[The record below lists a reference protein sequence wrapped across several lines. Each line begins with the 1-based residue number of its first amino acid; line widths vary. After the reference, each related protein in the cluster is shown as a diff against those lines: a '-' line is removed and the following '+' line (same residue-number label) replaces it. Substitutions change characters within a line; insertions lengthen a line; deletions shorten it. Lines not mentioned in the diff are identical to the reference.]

1 MVLFHALV
9 GREWCGM
16 KITQFVGKREYLL
29 ALLAIAGI
37 VVQVFLDLK
46 VPDYM
51 QQITALIVSPDAELG
66 DVLHEG
72 LLMLACS
79 LGSMAA
85 TVGVAFCV
93 AMDGSTLARHMRAA
107 LFEKIMSFSMTEF
120 NKFSAP
126 SLITRTTNDI
136 QQIQM
141 FVIIGL
147 QALVRSPI
155 MAVWAISKIA
165 GKNGTWTAATA
176 VAVVA
181 LLILLGIIMGMVMP
195 RMMRMQRITD
205 DLNRVTREHL
215 GGLRVIRAYRAR
227 KFHQKR
233 FEYTNDELTG
243 TNMFVMKSMALLM
256 PALNVLM
263 SGLSLSIYALGAWM
277 IQNTPLPDPSTMIG
291 PGAEQPERMV
301 LFSQMIVFTAYAM
314 QVVGAFM
321 TLTFVFIFF
330 PRARV
335 SYRRVREVMQTEP
348 LIADGS
354 AIAGESGVA
363 PGTVEFD
370 DVTFRYPDADDDAL
384 HHITFTAHPGDT
396 VALIGSTG
404 SGKSSIINLIPRL
417 FDVAEGRVLVD
428 GVDVR
433 EWTQAAL
440 RDRIGYVPQT
450 ATLFT
455 GTVASNIDFGESS
468 NDVTPGDIVAAAK
481 ASDSMEFIQEKE
493 DGFAS
498 KVVRGG
504 SNYSGGQKQRLSI
517 ARAVARQPEILIFDD
532 SFSALDF
539 KTDRSV
545 RENLDKFA
553 ADSTKLIVAQRI
565 GTVRG
570 ADQILV
576 VDRGR
581 IVGQGTHEELMAT
594 NSVYQE
600 IAYSQLSEEELS

>member
-1 MVLFHALV
+1 MPDSVLLSAL
-9 GREWCGM
+9 GEEEWCGM
-16 KITQFVGKREYLL
+16 KITQFVGKRDWV
-29 ALLAIAGI
+29 LAIVAVAGI

-51 QQITALIVSPDAELG
+51 QQITSIIVGDDPQMG
-66 DVLHEG
+66 DVLREG
-72 LLMLACS
+72 MLMISCA
-79 LGSMAA
+79 LGSMIA
-85 TVGVAFCV
+85 TVLVAFCV
-93 AMDGSTLARHMRAA
+93 AVDGSHLARHMRSA

-120 NKFSAP
+120 NKFTAP

-165 GKNGTWTAATA
+165 GRNGTWTAATA
-176 VAVVA
+176 IAVV
-181 LLILLGIIMGMVMP
+181 ILLVLLGVIMGLAIP
-195 RMMRMQRITD
+195 KMMRMQRITD

-215 GGLRVIRAYRAR
+215 SGLRVIRAYRAQ
-227 KFHQKR
+227 KFHTKR
-233 FEYTNDELTG
+233 FEYTNDELTD
-243 TNMFVMKSMALLM
+243 TNMYIMKAMALLM

-263 SGLSLSIYALGAWM
+263 SGLSLSIYALGAVM
-277 IQNTPLPDPSTMIG
+277 INGAATPDEEIL
-291 PGAEQPERMV
+291 
-301 LFSQMIVFTAYAM
+301 LFSQMIVFSAYAM

-335 SYRRVREVMQTEP
+335 SYRRVREVIQTEP
-348 LIADGS
+348 LIHDGTVADGP
-354 AIAGESGVA
+354 AEGVS
-363 PGTVEFD
+363 PGTVTFE
-370 DVTFRYPDADDDAL
+370 DVTFRFPDADDDAL
-384 HHITFTAHPGDT
+384 RNVSFTAQPGQT

-417 FDVAEGRVLVD
+417 FDVREGRVLVD

-433 EWTQAAL
+433 EWKQSAL
-440 RDRIGYVPQT
+440 RDRIGYVAQT

-455 GTVASNIDFGESS
+455 GTIASNIDLGESAH
-468 NDVTPGDIVAAAK
+468 DITPADIVAAAK
-481 ASDSMEFIQEKE
+481 TSYSDEFISQKE
-493 DGFAS
+493 DGYAS

-504 SNYSGGQKQRLSI
+504 ANFSGGQKQRLSI

-539 KTDRSV
+539 KTDRGV
-545 RENLDKFA
+545 RENLDEFA
-553 ADSTKLIVAQRI
+553 ADATKLIVAQRI

-581 IVGQGTHEELMAT
+581 VVGQGTHDELMAS
-594 NSVYQE
+594 NPVYQE
-600 IAYSQLSEEELS
+600 IAYSQLSEEELA

>member
-1 MVLFHALV
+1 MPDAVLFSAL
-9 GREWCGM
+9 GGEEWCGM
-16 KITQFVGKREYLL
+16 KITQFVGKRDWAL
-29 ALLAIAGI
+29 ALVAVAGI
-37 VVQVFLDLK
+37 VVQVYLDLK

-51 QQITALIVSPDAELG
+51 QQITSIIVGDDPQMG
-66 DVLHEG
+66 DVLREG
-72 LLMLACS
+72 MLMIGCA
-79 LGSMAA
+79 LGSMIA
-85 TVGVAFCV
+85 TVLVAFCV
-93 AMDGSTLARHMRAA
+93 AVDGSNLARHMRSA
-107 LFEKIMSFSMTEF
+107 LFEKIMSFSMTEL
-120 NKFSAP
+120 NKFTAP

-165 GKNGTWTAATA
+165 GKNGTWTGATA
-176 VAVVA
+176 IAVVI
-181 LLILLGIIMGMVMP
+181 LLILLGVIMGLVMP
-195 RMMRMQRITD
+195 KMMRMQRITD

-215 GGLRVIRAYRAR
+215 SGLRVIRAYRAQ
-227 KFHQKR
+227 KFHTKR

-243 TNMFVMKSMALLM
+243 TNMYVMKAMALLM

-263 SGLSLSIYALGAWM
+263 SGLSLSIYALGAVM
-277 IQNTPLPDPSTMIG
+277 IDGAATPDEEIL
-291 PGAEQPERMV
+291 
-301 LFSQMIVFTAYAM
+301 LFSQMIVFSAYAM

-335 SYRRVREVMQTEP
+335 SYRRVREVMGTEP
-348 LIADGS
+348 LIHDGTVADGP
-354 AIAGESGVA
+354 AEGVS
-363 PGTVEFD
+363 PGTVTFE
-370 DVTFRYPDADDDAL
+370 DVAFRFPDADDDAL
-384 HHITFTAHPGDT
+384 RNVSFTAQPGQT

-417 FDVAEGRVLVD
+417 FDVREGRVLVD
-428 GVDVR
+428 GIDVR
-433 EWTQAAL
+433 EWKQSAL
-440 RDRIGYVPQT
+440 RDRIGYVAQT

-455 GTVASNIDFGESS
+455 GTIASNIDFGNSAH
-468 NDVTPGDIVAAAK
+468 DITPADIVAAAK
-481 ASDSMEFIQEKE
+481 TSYSDEFISQKE
-493 DGFAS
+493 DGYAS

-504 SNYSGGQKQRLSI
+504 ANFSGGQKQRLSI

-532 SFSALDF
+532 SFSALDY
-539 KTDRSV
+539 KTDRGV
-545 RENLDKFA
+545 RENLDEYA
-553 ADSTKLIVAQRI
+553 AETTKLIVAQRI

-581 IVGQGTHEELMAT
+581 IVGQGTHDELMAS
-594 NSVYQE
+594 NPVYQE
-600 IAYSQLSEEELS
+600 IAYSQLSEEELA

>member
-1 MVLFHALV
+1 
-9 GREWCGM
+9 M
-16 KITQFVGKREYLL
+16 KLTQFVGKRDWAL
-29 ALLAIAGI
+29 ALVAVAGI
-37 VVQVFLDLK
+37 VVQVYLDLK

-51 QQITALIVSPDAELG
+51 QQITQIIVSPNAQLG

-72 LLMLACS
+72 MLMLACA
-79 LGSMAA
+79 LGSMVA
-85 TVGVAFCV
+85 TILVAFCV

-120 NKFSAP
+120 NKFTAP

-141 FVIIGL
+141 FVVIGL

-165 GKNGTWTAATA
+165 GQNGTWTAATA

-181 LLILLGIIMGMVMP
+181 LLILLGIIMGLAMP

-215 GGLRVIRAYRAR
+215 GGLRVIRAYRAQR
-227 KFHQKR
+227 YHTNR
-233 FEYTNDELTG
+233 FEDTNDELTS
-243 TNMFVMKSMALLM
+243 TNMYIMKAMALLM
-256 PALNVLM
+256 PSLNVLM
-263 SGLSLSIYALGAWM
+263 SGLSLAIYALGASM
-277 IQNTPLPDPSTMIG
+277 IEAASMP
-291 PGAEQPERMV
+291 EQRV
-301 LFSQMIVFTAYAM
+301 LLMSQMIVFSAYAM

-335 SYRRVREVMQTEP
+335 SYRRLREVMETEP
-348 LIADGS
+348 LIHDGPVE
-354 AIAGESGVA
+354 APAEGVS
-363 PGTVEFD
+363 PGTITFEN
-370 DVTFRYPDADDDAL
+370 VTFRFPDADDDAL
-384 HHITFTAHPGDT
+384 HDISFTASPGQT

-404 SGKSSIINLIPRL
+404 SGKSSIINLIPRY
-417 FDVAEGRVLVD
+417 FDVREGRVLVD

-433 EWTQAAL
+433 EWTQSAL

-455 GTVASNIDFGESS
+455 GTIASNIDFGESAH
-468 NDVTPGDIVAAAK
+468 DVTPGDIVAAAK
-481 ASDSMEFIQEKE
+481 TSYSDEFIVQKD
-493 DGFAS
+493 DGYAS

-504 SNYSGGQKQRLSI
+504 ANFSGGQKQRLSI
-517 ARAVARQPEILIFDD
+517 ARAVARDPEILIFDD
-532 SFSALDF
+532 SFSALDY
-539 KTDRSV
+539 KTDRGV
-545 RENLDKFA
+545 RDNLNEFA
-553 ADSTKLIVAQRI
+553 ADATKLIVAQRI

-594 NSVYQE
+594 NAVYQE
-600 IAYSQLSEEELS
+600 IAYSQLSEEELA

>member
-1 MVLFHALV
+1 MKLTRFVGMRGWALALV
-9 GREWCGM
+9 A
-16 KITQFVGKREYLL
+16 V
-29 ALLAIAGI
+29 AGI
-37 VVQVFLDLK
+37 VVQVYLDLK

-51 QQITALIVSPDAELG
+51 QQITQIIVGKDAQMS
-66 DVLHEG
+66 DVLREG
-72 LLMLACS
+72 ALMLGCS
-79 LGSMAA
+79 LGSMVA
-85 TVGVAFCV
+85 TVLVAFCV
-93 AMDGSTLARHMRAA
+93 AIDGSTLARHMRAA
-107 LFEKIMSFSMTEF
+107 LFEKIMSFSMAEF
-120 NKFSAP
+120 NKFTAP
-126 SLITRTTNDI
+126 SLITRTTNDL

-176 VAVVA
+176 IAVVF
-181 LLILLGIIMGMVMP
+181 LLILLGVIMGLAMP
-195 RMMRMQRITD
+195 KMMRMQRITD

-215 GGLRVIRAYRAR
+215 GGLRVIRAYRAQP
-227 KFHQKR
+227 FHTKR
-233 FEYTNDELTG
+233 FEKTNDELTD

-263 SGLSLSIYALGAWM
+263 SGLSLAIYALGASM
-277 IQNTPLPDPSTMIG
+277 INAAASVD
-291 PGAEQPERMV
+291 EQML
-301 LFSQMIVFTAYAM
+301 LFSQMIVFSAYAM

-335 SYRRVREVMQTEP
+335 SYRRIREVMETEP
-348 LIADGS
+348 LIRDGELTEVP
-354 AIAGESGVA
+354 AEGVS
-363 PGTVEFD
+363 PGTITFE
-370 DVTFRYPDADDDAL
+370 DVTFRFPDADDDAL
-384 HHITFTAHPGDT
+384 RHISFTARPGQT
-396 VALIGSTG
+396 VALIGATG

-417 FDVAEGRVLVD
+417 FDVREGRVLVD
-428 GVDVR
+428 GIDVR
-433 EWTQAAL
+433 DWKQSAL

-455 GTVASNIDFGESS
+455 GTIASNIDFGSS
-468 NDVTPGDIVAAAK
+468 AHDVTPADIVAAARTSY
-481 ASDSMEFIQEKE
+481 SDEFISQKE
-493 DGFAS
+493 DGYAS

-504 SNYSGGQKQRLSI
+504 ANFSGGQKQRLSI

-532 SFSALDF
+532 SFSALDY
-539 KTDRSV
+539 KTDRGV
-545 RENLDKFA
+545 RENLDEFA
-553 ADSTKLIVAQRI
+553 AGATKLIVAQRI

-581 IVGQGTHEELMAT
+581 IVGQGTHEELMAS
-594 NSVYQE
+594 NAVYQE
-600 IAYSQLSEEELS
+600 IAYSQLSEEELA